1 MFFVYITT
9 NLVNN
14 KKYLGFSSMKKKNW
28 ETYLGSGKAL
38 KRAVLKY
45 GESNFKREIL
55 QYFEKRDDAIA
66 EERRLILENN
76 CHLSDEWYN
85 IATGFTTQG
94 FKGKTHSPETIE
106 KMKQAH
112 TGIVK
117 SNDSKAKQSAT
128 RLQRIND
135 GEITFYN
142 HTPQQLESV
151 KKLGL
156 ANRGRKHKKTLCSHC
171 GGEYG
176 PAPYSRF
183 HGDNCKFKSAV

>member
-45 GESNFKREIL
+45 GEENFKREIL

-66 EERRLILENN
+66 EERRLILENK

-85 IATGFTTQG
+85 IATGFTTKG
-94 FKGKTHSPETIE
+94 FKGKHHTQQHKDYISSLYKGKSRPAHIIDKMLTVRQE
-106 KMKQAH
+106 K
-112 TGIVK
+112 I
-117 SNDSKAKQSAT
+117 DS
-128 RLQRIND
+128 
-135 GEITFYN
+135 GELTFYN
-142 HTPQQLESV
+142 HTPEQLESIR
-151 KKLGL
+151 KTGL
-156 ANRGRKHKKTLCSHC
+156 SNKGRIHKKTLCIHC

-176 PAPYSRF
+176 PPPYSRF
-183 HGDNCKFKSAV
+183 HGDKCKFKK